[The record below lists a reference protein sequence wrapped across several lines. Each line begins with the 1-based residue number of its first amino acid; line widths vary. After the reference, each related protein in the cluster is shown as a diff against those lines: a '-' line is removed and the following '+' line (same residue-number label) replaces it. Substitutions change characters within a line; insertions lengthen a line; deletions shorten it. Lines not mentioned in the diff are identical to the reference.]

1 MVSRITDRHRSIGD
15 RASSRKLGDQ
25 MARAIDPVCG
35 MVVDTDT
42 ALAKAKYNSQA
53 YYFCSEQCAATFRAD
68 PERYAGE
75 AGEAMEQH
83 EPPYTREGGLTAPK
97 FGAAG
102 SGGAEN
108 EPMPERHRPQ

>member
-1 MVSRITDRHRSIGD
+1 
-15 RASSRKLGDQ
+15 

-35 MVVDTDT
+35 MTVDTET
-42 ALAKAKYNSQA
+42 AAAKTDYKGQS
-53 YYFCSEQCAATFRAD
+53 YYFCSDQCAVAFRAD
-68 PERYAGE
+68 PARYVGEEMER
-75 AGEAMEQH
+75 H

-108 EPMPERHRPQ
+108 EPMPERHRH